1 MNATEFL
8 GVANELTAGHT
19 EGHIRTAANRAY
31 YAIYHCCGTLL
42 GAIPESAEPLHTS
55 SQSAHRRIIEA
66 MKTYRCEEL
75 ADEDIR
81 NVRMAGRMMEAA
93 FKIRKEADYYIDGE
107 FNRRVLP
114 MQMDRANRIFAIAE
128 ELRAKLAA

>member
-8 GVANELTAGHT
+8 GVASELTAGHT
-19 EGHIRTAANRAY
+19 EGHVRTAANRAY
-31 YAIYHCCGTLL
+31 YAIYHCCDTLL
-42 GAIPESAEPLHTS
+42 ETIPRSAEPLHTS

-75 ADEDIR
+75 ADEDVR
-81 NVRMAGRMMEAA
+81 KVRMAGRMMDAA
-93 FKIRKEADYYIDGE
+93 FRIRKEADYYIERE

-114 MQMDRANRIFAIAE
+114 MQMDRANRIIAMAE
-128 ELRAKLAA
+128 ELKARLAA

>member
-1 MNATEFL
+1 
-8 GVANELTAGHT
+8 
-19 EGHIRTAANRAY
+19 
-31 YAIYHCCGTLL
+31 
-42 GAIPESAEPLHTS
+42 
-55 SQSAHRRIIEA
+55 